1 MEGKR
6 FSINGIKVTATHLGG
21 GLYVGIP
28 DNLGEALKA
37 LKTLLSGALFE
48 PRDIQLLPDE
58 PKGTPQGHYTAP
70 KAPAAPKPDFS
81 NETVLEHCKRKGY
94 SQRDFADLIGKHH
107 KTVWRWQ
114 QEGKKMSEV

>member
-58 PKGTPQGHYTAP
+58 PRVTTPPPRLPPPPSPTSPTRRSWSTASARATASGTSLT
-70 KAPAAPKPDFS
+70 
-81 NETVLEHCKRKGY
+81 
-94 SQRDFADLIGKHH
+94 
-107 KTVWRWQ
+107 
-114 QEGKKMSEV
+114 